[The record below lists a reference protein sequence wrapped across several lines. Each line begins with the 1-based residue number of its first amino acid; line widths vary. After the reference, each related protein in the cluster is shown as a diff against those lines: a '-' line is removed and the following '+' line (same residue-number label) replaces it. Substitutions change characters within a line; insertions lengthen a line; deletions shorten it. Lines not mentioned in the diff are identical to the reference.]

1 MLKGIKIIAKI
12 LAISLV
18 CFSLFLIVSGRSYL
32 FKGIWN
38 TYLHGHTT
46 ASATE
51 YQIFEYRTIKSTDP
65 KPWIKSSGYNTKAIS
80 AATLKR
86 FSEIKTHAFVIIK
99 NDSLMHEQYWDGFSD
114 TSHTNSF
121 SISKSY
127 VAALLS
133 CAIKDGYIKSMDEL
147 VSNYIPEFKNDARKN
162 ITLRH
167 LATMTTGIDFDEN
180 YTNPFSFPAEGYYG
194 PDLLLACAK
203 YKTLKTEP
211 GKVFKYLSGNS
222 GLLGYCIT
230 KAVGK
235 PISYYLSEKLWSPLN
250 CEHEARWSLDKK
262 DGLEKMFCCINSNA
276 TDFARMGNLYLHY
289 GNWHGKQL
297 IDSAFIVA
305 SITPYDCK
313 ETDGTKN
320 DSYGYSIWLTTH
332 RGLKVFYMQGLLSQY
347 VICVPEKKLVIC
359 HLGRKKEPKGNGQC
373 PVDAAM
379 CIDEALSL
387 YYK

>member
-1 MLKGIKIIAKI
+1 MLKVIKI
-12 LAISLV
+12 LAKIIGASLISI
-18 CFSLFLIVSGRSYL
+18 SLFLVLSGRSYL

-51 YQIFEYRTIKSTDP
+51 YQIFEYRKVAATNP
-65 KPWIKSSGYNTKAIS
+65 KPWIRSSNYNSKKIS
-80 AATLKR
+80 DATLKR

-99 NDSLMHEQYWDGFSD
+99 NDSLIHEQYWDGFSD

-121 SISKSY
+121 SMSKSY
-127 VAALLS
+127 VSALLS
-133 CAIKDGYIKSMDEL
+133 CAIKDGYIKSLDQP
-147 VSNYIPEFKNDARKN
+147 VYNYIPEFKNDARKS

-167 LATMTTGIDFDEN
+167 LATMTSGIDFDEN

-194 PDLLLACAK
+194 PDLLVACTK
-203 YKTLKTEP
+203 YKKIKTEP
-211 GKVFKYLSGNS
+211 GTVFKYLSGNS

-235 PISYYLSEKLWSPLN
+235 PLSDYLSQKLWSPLN
-250 CEHEARWSLDKK
+250 CEHEARWSLDRK

-276 TDFARMGNLYLHY
+276 TDFARMGNLYLNY
-289 GNWHGKQL
+289 GNWYGKQL
-297 IDSAFIVA
+297 IDSAYVA
-305 SITPYDCK
+305 QSITPFDCK
-313 ETDGTKN
+313 ETDGSHN

-332 RGLKVFYMQGLLSQY
+332 KGMKVFYMQGLLSQY

-359 HLGRKKEPKGNGQC
+359 HLGRKKEPKGNGKC
-373 PVDAAM
+373 PVDAAR

-387 YYK
+387 YFK